1 MVMRSLRVA
10 LVLHS
15 VAALR
20 SSTLSMHSRRSFL
33 GVAIPSAVALAPATA
48 NAAGLLEAGSGVQE
62 LLRPLY
68 RAESKLQAGA
78 YDRAAVA
85 AAIRREIEG
94 SPVLIYSYTLSPF
107 CTEAKAILESAGAKA
122 KVIELGAEW
131 VPGLLSAESS
141 AIRAELGEMTG
152 QTSMPHIFI
161 RGESIGGLFTGT
173 PGLKPLLE
181 SGKLQAKLKVD
192 GSAAPAGA
200 I

>member
-1 MVMRSLRVA
+1 MDCIGNTTQIAVRVE
-10 LVLHS
+10 
-15 VAALR
+15 
-20 SSTLSMHSRRSFL
+20 TL
-33 GVAIPSAVALAPATA
+33 
-48 NAAGLLEAGSGVQE
+48 
-62 LLRPLY
+62 
-68 RAESKLQAGA
+68 
-78 YDRAAVA
+78 AAVLTALPDGA
-85 AAIRREIEG
+85 AVSLLKVDAQG
-94 SPVLIYSYTLSPF
+94 SDLD
-107 CTEAKAILESAGAKA
+107 ILESAGAKA